1 MIENHLKRQ
10 ENESFTDYHI
20 RLFEKKDE
28 YGIDTYKI
36 TELLNAEYGSN
47 YDESKW
53 RKDYTQ
59 YKRWK
64 DYILSKNLDKEI
76 LAKYEEIRIES
87 EKEKIRKQDQ
97 KREYR
102 KLIANQARFEHLRNE
117 IIKAIDNVSKQKRLV
132 FKPHLQSPSNKEGLI
147 LFSDW
152 HFGMEV
158 NNTVN
163 KFNKQV
169 FDERVKKLV
178 EKTIEYGKQHNI
190 KTLHVAQL
198 GDLLS
203 GCIHVSTRVQSNEN
217 IIQQVQYVSEVLSEI
232 LAAFANEFQE
242 VKYYNVIG
250 NHGRTGNKS
259 DVGIKENFEYLIPWY
274 IEARL
279 KDFDNVEIVADEDGF
294 ICANIKGKQV
304 IFVHGNFD
312 RIDNAVTRLPQMLGY
327 TPDFIIGGHI
337 HHHYEKEYGKTT
349 IITNG
354 SLIGVDDYAMQNRFY
369 AKPSQKFMVFNDEDL
384 ECTYN
389 IKLN

>member
-1 MIENHLKRQ
+1 MEYKRKPS
-10 ENESFTDYHI
+10 ESLDEYRI
-20 RLFEKKDE
+20 RLCQNKDLYDLRWQDISELWYEETSERKSPDWFRKFYRYFSEGYEYALKVNSPNEEYIKELEEKKIEFEK
-28 YGIDTYKI
+28 
-36 TELLNAEYGSN
+36 
-47 YDESKW
+47 
-53 RKDYTQ
+53 
-59 YKRWK
+59 
-64 DYILSKNLDKEI
+64 
-76 LAKYEEIRIES
+76 AKYQY
-87 EKEKIRKQDQ
+87 QDQ

-102 KLIANQARFEHLRNE
+102 KLIANQARFEHLRDE
-117 IIKAIDNVSKQKRLV
+117 IIKAIADIGKSKPLAFTPRPL
-132 FKPHLQSPSNKEGLI
+132 SPSDKEGLV

-158 NNTVN
+158 DNTVN
-163 KFNKQV
+163 KFNKEV
-169 FDERVKKLV
+169 FDKRVKKLV

-203 GCIHVSTRVQSNEN
+203 GNIHISTRVQSNEN

-232 LAAFANEFQE
+232 LAAFANEFE
-242 VKYYNVIG
+242 NVKYYNVIG
-250 NHGRTGNKS
+250 NHGRAGQKQ

-279 KDFDNVEIVADEDGF
+279 KGFDNIEIVVDEDGF
-294 ICANIKGKQV
+294 ICANIKGKQI

-327 TPDFIIGGHI
+327 IPDFIIGGHI

>member
-1 MIENHLKRQ
+1 MTEMNHLKRQ
-10 ENESFTDYHI
+10 ENESFMDYHI

-36 TELLNAEYGSN
+36 AELLNTEYGSN

-53 RKDYTQ
+53 RKDYAQ
-59 YKRWK
+59 YKNWK

-76 LAKYEEIRIES
+76 LAKYEEIKLEA

-102 KLIANQARFEHLRNE
+102 KLIANQARFEHLRDE
-117 IIKAIDNVSKQKRLV
+117 IIKAINNVSKQKPLI
-132 FKPHLQSPSNKEGLI
+132 FNPNLHFSSNKEGLV

-158 NNTVN
+158 DNTVN
-163 KFNKQV
+163 KFNKEV
-169 FDERVKKLV
+169 FNERVKKLV

-203 GCIHVSTRVQSNEN
+203 GNIHISTRVQSNEN

-232 LAAFANEFQE
+232 LATFANEFE
-242 VKYYNVIG
+242 NIKYYNVIG
-250 NHGRTGNKS
+250 NHGRSGNKN

-279 KDFDNVEIVADEDGF
+279 KDFDNIEIISDEDGY
-294 ICANIKGKQV
+294 ICADIKNKKM

-327 TPDFIIGGHI
+327 IPHYIIGGHI
-337 HHHYEKEYGKTT
+337 HHHYEKEYGMTT
-349 IITNG
+349 VITNG
-354 SLIGVDDYAMQNRFY
+354 SLIGADDYAMQNRFY
-369 AKPSQKFMVFNDEDL
+369 AKPSQKLMVFNDEDL

-389 IKLN
+389 IKL